1 MYDFNI
7 HLDVIIFSVLFL
19 NFLTDAFSAFH
30 CPDARLDGSTLP
42 LFSSP
47 DYTAS
52 FALHGNGDDWGVAI
66 WRRGAAS

>member
-30 CPDARLDGSTLP
+30 CPDAR
-42 LFSSP
+42 
-47 DYTAS
+47 
-52 FALHGNGDDWGVAI
+52 
-66 WRRGAAS
+66 RGRAEIKY